1 MAEKRNASVGSAAPA
16 SETSAEEPELSTA
29 QRFMKYL
36 LTPGS
41 SLTPFMQTLMNIIFA
56 IVFGVLASMLF
67 IEPDNIHYY
76 VMLALLLGLTM
87 STNCK
92 RRAAI
97 LIPPAAFPSFVT
109 AVLLSQQHRF
119 FALVLAP
126 DAEFTEL
133 TAESREPSLA
143 RPEESKKDK

>member
-87 STNCK
+87 STNW
-92 RRAAI
+92 
-97 LIPPAAFPSFVT
+97 
-109 AVLLSQQHRF
+109 F